1 MAKVQKRIQDTKFE
15 FCSLDGQDLCKKLS
29 SGSKR
34 HDVFAKMM
42 AVLLL
47 LCLMY
52 IPIIH
57 ALSGAESMYPGY
69 LH

>member
-1 MAKVQKRIQDTKFE
+1 MPKVEKIYQSAKFE
-15 FCSLDGQDLCKKLS
+15 FCSLETQDTFKKLS
-29 SGSKR
+29 ANPKR
-34 HDVFAKMM
+34 HGVFAKMM

-47 LCLMY
+47 LCLIY

-57 ALSGAESMYPGY
+57 ALSGAENLYPGY